1 MAQGH
6 KQLPKTAIYCR
17 SAIENDRN
25 IEKQLQTIKEYAKK
39 YDIESYKTYVDNG
52 RRTSPVLSRPAFCE
66 LVRDICSGQIKTVI
80 VTDNHRLSRTGKLD
94 ILIERF
100 LIENDVEHIEI
111 NQKCDVAYSDFKRGI
126 IDKNKYL
133 ALLNLL
139 NIEPE
144 PDLISWR
151 PNSKKKPA
159 DCTAGKI

>member
-1 MAQGH
+1 MAQGN
-6 KQLPKTAIYCR
+6 KQSRETAIYCR
-17 SAIENDRN
+17 STIKNDRN
-25 IEKQLQTIKEYAKK
+25 IEKQLQTLKK
-39 YDIESYKTYVDNG
+39 YAEKYNIETYKTYVDNG
-52 RRTSPVLSRPAFCE
+52 QRTSTILGRPAFLE
-66 LVRDICSGQIKTVI
+66 LVQDICSGRIKTVI
-80 VTDNHRLSRTGKLD
+80 VTDNHRLSRTGKLS

-126 IDKNKYL
+126 IDKNKHL
-133 ALLNLL
+133 AMLNPL

-159 DCTAGKI
+159 DHATGIA